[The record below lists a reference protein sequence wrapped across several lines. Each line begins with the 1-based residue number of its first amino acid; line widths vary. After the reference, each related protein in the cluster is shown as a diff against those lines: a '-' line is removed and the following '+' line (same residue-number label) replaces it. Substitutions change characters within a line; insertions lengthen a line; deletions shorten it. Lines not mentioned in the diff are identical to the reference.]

1 MRKNFFSVLLK
12 KKLKMNFKER
22 NFTIGD
28 LTILLIG
35 NIFSFFLIDKIKEP
49 KTLKQITNLYQL
61 EI

>member
-1 MRKNFFSVLLK
+1 
-12 KKLKMNFKER
+12 MNFKER

-49 KTLKQITNLYQL
+49 KTLKQITSLYQL